1 MKTTPTR
8 RLFVTLVTAVA
19 AVLSFAV
26 QATPE
31 GAFEEAAALF
41 MKANGGDSAAIDKA
55 AEAFEAL
62 LKAEPADPLLMAYT
76 GAATAMKS
84 RSTMLPWKKMGYA
97 EDGLALQDKALA
109 LLTPAHDSATRRN
122 VPVAL
127 ETRYVV
133 ANTFLAV
140 PGFMNRN
147 ARGAKLLAEV
157 QAAPAFETA
166 PPGFRNQVLA
176 RAAALAQ
183 VQAKAAP

>member
-1 MKTTPTR
+1 MKSTPTR
-8 RLFVTLVTAVA
+8 RLFVTVVTALA

-31 GAFEEAAALF
+31 GAFEDAAALF
-41 MKANGGDSAAIDKA
+41 MKANGGDSAAVDKA
-55 AEAFEAL
+55 ADAFEVL
-62 LKAEPADPLLMAYT
+62 LKAEPADPLIMAYA
-76 GAATAMKS
+76 GASMAMRS
-84 RSTMLPWKKMGYA
+84 RTTVLPWKKMSYA
-97 EDGLALQDKALA
+97 EDGLAMQDKALA
-109 LLTPAHDSATRRN
+109 LLTAAHDSATRRN

-140 PGFMNRN
+140 PGFMNRG

-166 PPGFRNQVLA
+166 PAGFRNQVLA